1 MKRLPLSITGV
12 KLLSL
17 SMFMLLFSINSNAQH
32 QQFYSPIM
40 GRWDITITTDNGKQY
55 PAWLEVTLSGNS
67 MLVGRFVASGGS
79 ARPVA
84 HVYFNDNKLSF
95 SIPPQWEQ
103 ETNDL
108 KVEGTLQGDNL
119 TGTMV
124 SPAGKTVNWTAVR
137 APSLKRTKEPTW
149 GKAEP
154 IFNGKDLTGWHA
166 LGNNQW
172 VVENGSLKSP
182 HSGANLVTDK
192 AYNDFK
198 LHLEFRCPEG
208 SNSGVYL
215 RGRYE
220 IQIEDG
226 DTTHPAFDR
235 LGGVYGF
242 IEPSE
247 DAGKKAGEWQSY
259 DVTLVGRMVTV
270 ALNGKTIICNREIP
284 GVTGGALD
292 SKEGEPGPLQIQGD
306 HGPIEYRNITM
317 AEAK

>member
-1 MKRLPLSITGV
+1 MFVL
-12 KLLSL
+12 LLST
-17 SMFMLLFSINSNAQH
+17 NSKAQH
-32 QQFYSPIM
+32 EQFYSPIM

-55 PAWLEVTLSGNS
+55 PSWLEVTLSGNS
-67 MLVGRFVASGGS
+67 TLIGRFVGSGGS
-79 ARPVA
+79 ARPIA
-84 HVYFNDNKLSF
+84 HVYFDDNKLSF
-95 SIPPQWEQ
+95 AIPPQWEK

-108 KVEGTLQGDNL
+108 KVKGILQGDSL
-119 TGTMV
+119 TGTMAT
-124 SPAGKTVNWTAVR
+124 PAGKTVKWSGIR
-137 APSLKRTKEPTW
+137 APSLKRAKQPVW
-149 GKAEP
+149 GKAES

-172 VVENGSLKSP
+172 IVENGALKSP

-192 AYNDFK
+192 AYYDFK
-198 LHLEFRCPEG
+198 LHIEFRCPEG

-226 DTTHPAFDR
+226 DTTHPAFDC

-270 ALNGKTIICNREIP
+270 DLNGKTIICNREIP
-284 GVTGGALD
+284 GITGGALD

-306 HGPIEYRNITM
+306 HGPIEFRNITM
-317 AEAK
+317 AEDK